1 MRTSA
6 LYLSIFISGLFLFSA
21 CNGGDYRQ
29 SAQGDRSEVLV
40 VMDSTQWNSET
51 ADAIRDVFGEYM
63 MTLPRPEERFDLRF
77 RDMVTQRDLDRA
89 KRQRNVIF
97 AAPITEESNVGSFIR
112 NQLSEDIQNR
122 IAEGEHFSIPLEDR
136 WYRDQWSLFLSA
148 PTDEE
153 LAERIRED
161 GRDLVSTLHDKTI
174 NRWQQY
180 VYRSGEQVDKADS
193 LWNTHG
199 FKIRVQHDYNIGVDT
214 TNFVTMRRY
223 LQDNDRWFWG
233 WYKEDVED
241 FDFVDTDWIHSVRDS
256 LNRKFIRGSR
266 EESYVT
272 TEFRRPV
279 ETESVNLNG
288 YPAYETRG
296 TWQMTNDLMGGPFLH
311 YTIFDDKL
319 DRVYM
324 IEFAQF
330 APRYSKRRFVY
341 QFEAMARTFESDSS
355 WTGRDEQDE
364 LSLEGSDN

>member
-1 MRTSA
+1 MRTIVLHITA
-6 LYLSIFISGLFLFSA
+6 VVSGLLIFSA

-29 SAQGDRSEVLV
+29 SAQGDRSEVLI
-40 VMDSTQWNSET
+40 VMDSTKWNSET
-51 ADAIRDVFGEYM
+51 ASAIRDVFGEYM

-77 RDMVTQRDLDRA
+77 TDLRTQRDLDRA

-97 AAPITEESNVGSFIR
+97 AAPITEDSNVGSFIR
-112 NQLSEDIQNR
+112 NQLSESIQES
-122 IAEGEHFSIPLEDR
+122 IAQGDHFSIPLEDR
-136 WYRDQWSLFLSA
+136 WYRDQWSMFLSA
-148 PTDEE
+148 PSDEE
-153 LAERIRED
+153 LAERILED
-161 GRDLVSTLHDKTI
+161 RRQLVSTLHDRTI
-174 NRWQQY
+174 QRWQNY
-180 VYRSGEQVDKADS
+180 VYRSGEQVDKSDS
-193 LWNTHG
+193 LWNNHG

-214 TNFVTMRRY
+214 TNFITMRRS
-223 LQDNDRWFWG
+223 LHDNDRWFWV
-233 WYKEDVED
+233 WYKEDVEN
-241 FDFVDTDWIHSVRDS
+241 FDMVDTDWIHERRDS

-272 TEFRRPV
+272 TEFRRAV

-296 TWQMTNDLMGGPFLH
+296 TWRMTNDLMGGPFLH
-311 YTIFDDKL
+311 YTIFDEKL

-355 WTGRDEQDE
+355 WTERDGQGE
-364 LSLEGSDN
+364 LSLQNPDD